1 MWNSIRNVV
10 VSRSRSL
17 DDNDVQPK
25 YSQTRTSSERGLAEL
40 EQDCRRIDVSSMFQ
54 GLQQNVSNLWSLI
67 DMQKKR
73 IQSLESQLSCL
84 RELARSYKACETLP
98 QPLKEYTVTM
108 RMLGAVMGHEQQV
121 LKYLQQHLLKDH
133 VKLVNANS
141 GEHAAVTLQFHR
153 MKQRLPA
160 DELAA
165 VLAASAGVPSK
176 LVVVFMHNL
185 PNGHEKHM
193 RHAGLNNTDPGCWQ
207 HFVQQ
212 CHKVVNMTFDE
223 GRWQW
228 HNINSAAAQAII
240 DVVKETVASSE
251 NRTKPGPIVHLKGI
265 LQD

>member
-1 MWNSIRNVV
+1 MVRFNACDPVMISCY
-10 VSRSRSL
+10 L
-17 DDNDVQPK
+17 CPD
-25 YSQTRTSSERGLAEL
+25 SS
-40 EQDCRRIDVSSMFQ
+40 
-54 GLQQNVSNLWSLI
+54 WY
-67 DMQKKR
+67 
-73 IQSLESQLSCL
+73 SCL
-84 RELARSYKACETLP
+84 WTYPIRF
-98 QPLKEYTVTM
+98 
-108 RMLGAVMGHEQQV
+108 
-121 LKYLQQHLLKDH
+121 LL
-133 VKLVNANS
+133 
-141 GEHAAVTLQFHR
+141 T
-153 MKQRLPA
+153 
-160 DELAA
+160 
-165 VLAASAGVPSK
+165 GVPSK

-251 NRTKPGPIVHLKGI
+251 NRTKPDPIVHLKGI